1 MDQYA
6 LTSDLVIGDKS
17 LDPTSREGLQQF
29 VFFSK
34 FHTSIAIPLKID
46 ATSDFSNLSRRS
58 KGQPPLARAQRRAR
72 SLNPPALRQD
82 YTVPL

>member
-17 LDPTSREGLQQF
+17 LDPTGREGLQQF

-46 ATSDFSNLSRRS
+46 ATSDFSNLSTEVKARTPLQGRNGVLVQRIRS
-58 KGQPPLARAQRRAR
+58 P
-72 SLNPPALRQD
+72 
-82 YTVPL
+82 